1 VIRAVQEFLCAHGR
15 CRELQLAD
23 GPHYPVLLSIAQ
35 LAAGAEMP
43 GGGAARAPALW
54 ITYRGHREDLIA
66 QGCIARERLAAVCH
80 GRFEN
85 DTRGATLRVESKAAP
100 GRRGM
105 LELSYLTQSRTFAA
119 SLPGVRLYCGD
130 WLQVLRERPSLR
142 LVVDNTTAPP
152 LLVASCG

>member
-23 GPHYPVLLSIAQ
+23 GAHYPVLLSIAQ
-35 LAAGAEMP
+35 LTAGVEMP

-54 ITYRGHREDLIA
+54 ITYREHREDLIA
-66 QGCIARERLAAVCH
+66 HGCIARESLAAVRQ

-85 DTRGATLRVESKAAP
+85 DTRGATVSVESAARP

-105 LELSYLTQSRTFAA
+105 LELSYLTQSRAFAA
-119 SLPGVRLYCGD
+119 SLPGMRLYCGD
-130 WLQVLRERPSLR
+130 WLQLLGQRPLLR

-152 LLVASCG
+152 RLVASCG